1 MNVNL
6 KSLFIFGLGLTSTGA
21 KLADRSSTEVD
32 NNNVLDPGVVK
43 EGASLVIKSGGFTIE
58 SLNIKEV
65 NDEKE
70 FALKSVLISPDGE
83 QLVNPDGEKLVILD
97 GEKLVVPDGEKLVVP
112 DGGNLVIPDGEKLVI
127 PDGGNLVLE

>member
-1 MNVNL
+1 MEIFMNVNF

-32 NNNVLDPGVVK
+32 NNNVLGPGVVK

-70 FALKSVLISPDGE
+70 CALKPVLIGPDGE
-83 QLVNPDGEKLVILD
+83 QSVI
-97 GEKLVVPDGEKLVVP
+97 P
-112 DGGNLVIPDGEKLVI
+112 DGGKLVIPDGGKLVI
-127 PDGGNLVLE
+127 PDGGNLVLK